1 MRFAIFTKL
10 NSTAAGNV
18 LNVGSRAHRTV
29 IAPEPM
35 TSRITPPDIH
45 DTLGLTPRGRR
56 RRIERWLIAALVIA
70 ALGAVVLRMRAT
82 PAEAV
87 SPYKTE
93 SVQKGALTVSVTATG
108 ELKPV
113 TQVNIGTEISGIVE
127 SVNVDFNST
136 VTVGQTLARVNTEKL
151 EAQAAQA
158 RAALRSAEAKQ
169 LQSEATMAEAEAEL
183 ARLEHV
189 RELSGGRVPSKQEMD
204 SQEAS
209 VKRAR
214 ADQASTAAQVA
225 QSQASLTAIETDIKK
240 AIIRSP
246 ISGIVLDRQV
256 DPGQTVAASF
266 QTPTL
271 FTLAQDLTKMKLIV
285 DVDEADIGNVRVG
298 QTAHFRVDA
307 YPDRSFSSKVSE
319 VRSTPKTSN
328 GVVTY
333 QTVLAVDNSERLL
346 QPGMTATAEITV
358 THVADALLIPNA
370 ALRFT
375 PPAAQQPQ
383 AGGGFRLLPRPPGL
397 QRRDRSLDD
406 GQSRVWRVAGDRVEP
421 VPVEI
426 GPTDGRVTV
435 LRGGDLT
442 DGSAVIVDVA
452 SAN

>member
-1 MRFAIFTKL
+1 MSAT
-10 NSTAAGNV
+10 T
-18 LNVGSRAHRTV
+18 
-29 IAPEPM
+29 
-35 TSRITPPDIH
+35 TPPDIH
-45 DTLGLTPRGRR
+45 DTLGLTPGRR
-56 RRIERWLIAALVIA
+56 RRRYGLWLL
-70 ALGAVVLRMRAT
+70 AVVALLAVAAVLLRMRGGAAQT
-82 PAEAV
+82 A

-93 SVQKGALTVSVTATG
+93 AVQKGALTVSVTATG

-127 SVNVDFNST
+127 SVAVDFNSQ
-136 VTVGQTLARVNTEKL
+136 VGVGQVLARVNTEKL

-158 RAALRSAEAKQ
+158 RAGLRAAEAKQ
-169 LQSEATMAEAEAEL
+169 LQSEATVAEADAAL
-183 ARLEHV
+183 ARLQQV

-214 ADQASTAAQVA
+214 ADQASFTAQVA
-225 QSQASLTAIETDIKK
+225 QSQASLTAIETDIRK

-246 ISGIVLDRQV
+246 ISGIVLDRQI

-298 QTAHFRVDA
+298 QTATFRVDA
-307 YPDRSFSSKVSE
+307 YPNRSFSSKVSE

-358 THVADALLIPNA
+358 TKVEDTLLVPNA

-375 PPAAQQPQ
+375 PPAAQQTEE
-383 AGGGFRLLPRPPGL
+383 GGGFRLLPRPPGQ

-406 GQSRVWRVAGDRVEP
+406 GQQRVWRVSGDSVEP

-435 LRGGDLT
+435 LRSGDLSA
-442 DGSAVIVDVA
+442 GAAVIVDLA
-452 SAN
+452 RPN

>member
-1 MRFAIFTKL
+1 MA
-10 NSTAAGNV
+10 S
-18 LNVGSRAHRTV
+18 
-29 IAPEPM
+29 
-35 TSRITPPDIH
+35 DIH
-45 DTLGLTPRGRR
+45 DTLGLTPGSRRKRFGRW
-56 RRIERWLIAALVIA
+56 IIAALVIV
-70 ALGAVVLRMRAT
+70 ALALVLIRMRAA
-82 PAEAV
+82 PAQAA
-87 SPYKTE
+87 SPYRTE
-93 SVQKGALTVSVTATG
+93 TVQQGALTVSVTATG

-127 SVNVDFNST
+127 SVDVDFNSA

-158 RAALRSAEAKQ
+158 RAGLRSAEAKQ
-169 LQSEATMAEAEAEL
+169 QQAEATVAEAEAEL
-183 ARLEHV
+183 ARLQHV

-204 SQEAS
+204 SQEAT
-209 VKRAR
+209 VKRAH
-214 ADQASTAAQVA
+214 ADQASSAAQVA
-225 QSQASLTAIETDIKK
+225 QSQASLTAIDTDIRK

-285 DVDEADIGNVRVG
+285 DVDEADTGNVRVG

-358 THVADALLIPNA
+358 THIADALLIPNA

-375 PPAAQQPQ
+375 PPAAQQAQ
-383 AGGGFRLLPRPPGL
+383 EGGGFRLLPRPPGL
-397 QRRDRSLDD
+397 QRRDRSLED
-406 GQSRVWRVAGDRVEP
+406 GQSRVWRTSNEGIEP
-421 VPVEI
+421 VPLEL

-435 LRGGDLT
+435 MRSGDLIA
-442 DGSAVIVDVA
+442 GAAVIVDVA

>member
-1 MRFAIFTKL
+1 
-10 NSTAAGNV
+10 
-18 LNVGSRAHRTV
+18 
-29 IAPEPM
+29 M
-35 TSRITPPDIH
+35 TSTTTPPDIH

-56 RRIERWLIAALVIA
+56 RRIGRWLFAALIIV
-70 ALGAVVLRMRAT
+70 ALVGVGLRMRAA
-82 PAEAV
+82 PAQSV

-93 SVQKGALTVSVTATG
+93 TVQKGALTVSVTATG

-113 TQVNIGTEISGIVE
+113 TQVNIGTEISGVVE
-127 SVNVDFNST
+127 SVDVDFNST
-136 VTVGQTLARVNTEKL
+136 VTVGQTLAKVNTEKL

-169 LQSEATMAEAEAEL
+169 QVSEATMAEAEADL
-183 ARLEHV
+183 ARLQHV

-204 SQEAS
+204 SQEAT
-209 VKRAR
+209 VKRAH
-214 ADQASTAAQVA
+214 ADQASAAAQVA
-225 QSQASLTAIETDIKK
+225 QSQASLNAIETDMKK

-271 FTLAQDLTKMKLIV
+271 FTLAQDLTKMKLII

-298 QTAHFRVDA
+298 QAANFRVDA

-358 THVADALLIPNA
+358 THVADALLVPNA

-375 PPAAQQPQ
+375 PPAAQQAQ
-383 AGGGFRLLPRPPGL
+383 GGRGFSLLPRPPGL

-406 GQSRVWRVAGDRVEP
+406 GQSRVWRVSGDRLEQ

-435 LRGGDLT
+435 LRSGELT
-442 DGSAVIVDVA
+442 DGAAVIVDLA

>member
-1 MRFAIFTKL
+1 M
-10 NSTAAGNV
+10 TA
-18 LNVGSRAHRTV
+18 T
-29 IAPEPM
+29 
-35 TSRITPPDIH
+35 TTTPDIH
-45 DTLGLTPRGRR
+45 DTLGLTPGRR
-56 RRIERWLIAALVIA
+56 RRRLGRWLVAALVIV
-70 ALGAVVLRMRAT
+70 ALGAVLLRLRAS
-82 PAEAV
+82 PAQPV
-87 SPYKTE
+87 SPYKTDA
-93 SVQKGALTVSVTATG
+93 VQKGALTVSVTATG

-127 SVNVDFNST
+127 SVAVDFNST
-136 VTVGQTLARVNTEKL
+136 VTVGQTLAKVNTEKL

-158 RAALRSAEAKQ
+158 RAALHAAEAKQ

-183 ARLEHV
+183 ARLQHV
-189 RELSGGRVPSKQEMD
+189 RELSGGRVPSKQELD
-204 SQEAS
+204 SQEAT

-225 QSQASLTAIETDIKK
+225 QSQASLTAIDTDIKK

-298 QTAHFRVDA
+298 QAASFRVDA
-307 YPDRSFSSKVSE
+307 YPDRAFTSTVSE
-319 VRSTPKTSN
+319 VRSTPKSSN

-358 THVADALLIPNA
+358 TKVEDTLLIPNA

-375 PPAAQQPQ
+375 PPAAQQAQ
-383 AGGGFRLLPRPPGL
+383 GGGGFRLLPRPPGL
-397 QRRDRSLDD
+397 QRRDRSLED
-406 GQSRVWRVAGDRVEP
+406 GQARVWRVSGDRVEP
-421 VPVEI
+421 VPVET

-435 LRGGDLT
+435 LRSGDLT
-442 DGSAVIVDVA
+442 DGAAVIVDLVRT
-452 SAN
+452 N

>member
-1 MRFAIFTKL
+1 MPE
-10 NSTAAGNV
+10 SMTA
-18 LNVGSRAHRTV
+18 T
-29 IAPEPM
+29 
-35 TSRITPPDIH
+35 TTPPDIH

-56 RRIERWLIAALVIA
+56 RRIGRWLIGALVIIALA
-70 ALGAVVLRMRAT
+70 AAVLWMRAA
-82 PAEAV
+82 PAQAV

-127 SVNVDFNST
+127 AVEVDFNSP
-136 VTVGQTLARVNTEKL
+136 VTVGQTLAKVNTEKL

-183 ARLEHV
+183 ARLQHV

-214 ADQASTAAQVA
+214 ADRASTAAQVE
-225 QSQASLTAIETDIKK
+225 QSQASLTAIETDMKK

-298 QTAHFRVDA
+298 QTANFRVDA

-319 VRSTPKTSN
+319 VRSAPKTSN

-358 THVADALLIPNA
+358 THVADALLVPNA

-375 PPAAQQPQ
+375 PPAAQAQ
-383 AGGGFRLLPRPPGL
+383 GGRGFSLLPRPPGL
-397 QRRDRSLDD
+397 QRRDRSLED
-406 GQSRVWRVAGDRVEP
+406 GQSRVWRVSGDRLEQ

-435 LRGGDLT
+435 LRSGELT
-442 DGSAVIVDVA
+442 DGAAVIVDLA

>member
-1 MRFAIFTKL
+1 MPVTIFTKL
-10 NSTAAGNV
+10 NSTPGGKVSNVDHEHHGPGLPQSMTAA
-18 LNVGSRAHRTV
+18 T
-29 IAPEPM
+29 
-35 TSRITPPDIH
+35 TPPDIH

-56 RRIERWLIAALVIA
+56 RRIGRWLFAALILV
-70 ALGAVVLRMRAT
+70 ALVGIVLRMRAA
-82 PAEAV
+82 PAQAV

-93 SVQKGALTVSVTATG
+93 TVQNGALTVSVTATG

-113 TQVNIGTEISGIVE
+113 TQVNIGTEISGVVE
-127 SVNVDFNST
+127 SVDVDFNST

-169 LQSEATMAEAEAEL
+169 QLSEATMAEAEAEL
-183 ARLEHV
+183 ARLQHV

-204 SQEAS
+204 SQEAT
-209 VKRAR
+209 VKRAH
-214 ADQASTAAQVA
+214 ADQASAAAQVA
-225 QSQASLTAIETDIKK
+225 QSQASLTAIDTDMKK

-298 QTAHFRVDA
+298 QTATFRVDA
-307 YPDRSFSSKVSE
+307 YPERSFSSKVSE

-358 THVADALLIPNA
+358 THVADALLVPNA

-375 PPAAQQPQ
+375 PPAAQQVQ
-383 AGGGFRLLPRPPGL
+383 GGGGFRLLPRPPGL

-406 GQSRVWRVAGDRVEP
+406 GQSRVWRVAGEGVEP

-435 LRGGDLT
+435 LRSGDVVA
-442 DGSAVIVDVA
+442 GAAVIVDVA
-452 SAN
+452 AVN